1 MYPILTP
8 VIDFQCFFHLLP
20 VLDLFKHFSR
30 LSFARVP
37 YVSFKLLCLEGLK
50 GFKGDSNRLH
60 GLIRGYMGYIR
71 LKGLQG
77 KPGVTRKYRRIQ
89 GVTRGYKGFRGLQ
102 EVKRGYTSLQG
113 VTGGYKRLQWVTEGY
128 RGLKGVRRRYK
139 GLQGVTGSYRG
150 LRVVTGGYRGLQKVK
165 RGYSVLQ
172 RVTRS

>member
-60 GLIRGYMGYIR
+60 GLIRGYIGYIR

-89 GVTRGYKGFRGLQ
+89 GVTGGYRRL
-102 EVKRGYTSLQG
+102 RG
-113 VTGGYKRLQWVTEGY
+113 VTRV
-128 RGLKGVRRRYK
+128 YK
-139 GLQGVTGSYRG
+139 GLQGVTRG
-150 LRVVTGGYRGLQKVK
+150 CNGLQKVT
-165 RGYSVLQ
+165 GG
-172 RVTRS
+172 

>member
-1 MYPILTP
+1 MKKITQILLALALSFASVASLADVSIKADVVYGHKAGMYPILTP

-77 KPGVTRKYRRIQ
+77 KPGVTRKYRRMQ
-89 GVTRGYKGFRGLQ
+89 GVTRGYKG
-102 EVKRGYTSLQG
+102 LQG
-113 VTGGYKRLQWVTEGY
+113 VTGG
-128 RGLKGVRRRYK
+128 
-139 GLQGVTGSYRG
+139 
-150 LRVVTGGYRGLQKVK
+150 
-165 RGYSVLQ
+165 
-172 RVTRS
+172 

>member
-8 VIDFQCFFHLLP
+8 IIDFQCFFHLLP
-20 VLDLFKHFSR
+20 VLDLSKHFSR

-37 YVSFKLLCLEGLK
+37 YISFKLLCLKRLK

-71 LKGLQG
+71 LKGLRG

-89 GVTRGYKGFRGLQ
+89 GVTKGYKGLQGVTRGYRGLQ

-113 VTGGYKRLQWVTEGY
+113 VTGGYKRLHTP
-128 RGLKGVRRRYK
+128 L
-139 GLQGVTGSYRG
+139 
-150 LRVVTGGYRGLQKVK
+150 
-165 RGYSVLQ
+165 
-172 RVTRS
+172 

>member
-60 GLIRGYMGYIR
+60 GLIRRYMGYIR

-77 KPGVTRKYRRIQ
+77 KPGVTRKYRGIQ
-89 GVTRGYKGFRGLQ
+89 GVTRGYKG
-102 EVKRGYTSLQG
+102 LQG
-113 VTGGYKRLQWVTEGY
+113 VTGG
-128 RGLKGVRRRYK
+128 
-139 GLQGVTGSYRG
+139 
-150 LRVVTGGYRGLQKVK
+150 
-165 RGYSVLQ
+165 
-172 RVTRS
+172 

>member
-89 GVTRGYKGFRGLQ
+89 GVTRGYKGLR
-102 EVKRGYTSLQG
+102 G
-113 VTGGYKRLQWVTEGY
+113 VTRV
-128 RGLKGVRRRYK
+128 YK
-139 GLQGVTGSYRG
+139 GLQGVTRG
-150 LRVVTGGYRGLQKVK
+150 CNGLQKVT
-165 RGYSVLQ
+165 GG
-172 RVTRS
+172 

>member
-89 GVTRGYKGFRGLQ
+89 GVTRGYKGLRL
-102 EVKRGYTSLQG
+102 RRLRG
-113 VTGGYKRLQWVTEGY
+113 VTRV
-128 RGLKGVRRRYK
+128 YK
-139 GLQGVTGSYRG
+139 GLQGVTRG
-150 LRVVTGGYRGLQKVK
+150 CNGLQKVT
-165 RGYSVLQ
+165 GG
-172 RVTRS
+172 

>member
-1 MYPILTP
+1 MCPILIP
-8 VIDFQCFFHLLP
+8 VYGFSVLFHLLP

-89 GVTRGYKGFRGLQ
+89 GVTRGYKG
-102 EVKRGYTSLQG
+102 LQG
-113 VTGGYKRLQWVTEGY
+113 VTGG
-128 RGLKGVRRRYK
+128 
-139 GLQGVTGSYRG
+139 
-150 LRVVTGGYRGLQKVK
+150 
-165 RGYSVLQ
+165 
-172 RVTRS
+172 